1 MLFGLKR
8 YLVPNPIIPILIVF
22 LATLVIYCVL
32 GNAFK
37 RKPLFSLRPTL
48 TFNYRPTDWGASEY
62 LAALT
67 AFNILLL
74 VYVACFIKLGFDLPK
89 YYRWLLL
96 AWTCLCTLALISMY
110 YNVTTKYARFSSV
123 LNISAGLA
131 TACFAIFTAPLVDS
145 SITDLTGVNADKFP
159 AAQKTLNLVAV
170 IYCWSLIG
178 MIVTMF
184 VFLFIGFHTLFKTTS
199 NTRAST
205 LSVVAL
211 VGIAYTLV
219 IYLNAFS
226 ELSRDLSNKRIKVL
240 LVYSSFHVS
249 PDKCGLVNQPANSKV
264 ALLDDDKAVIALPD
278 PAQTYTFKRVT
289 CSVPG
294 SDREG

>member
-1 MLFGLKR
+1 
-8 YLVPNPIIPILIVF
+8 
-22 LATLVIYCVL
+22 
-32 GNAFK
+32 
-37 RKPLFSLRPTL
+37 
-48 TFNYRPTDWGASEY
+48 
-62 LAALT
+62 
-67 AFNILLL
+67 
-74 VYVACFIKLGFDLPK
+74 
-89 YYRWLLL
+89 
-96 AWTCLCTLALISMY
+96 MY

-211 VGIAYTLV
+211 VGIAYTFV

-278 PAQTYTFKRVT
+278 PTQTYTFKRVT